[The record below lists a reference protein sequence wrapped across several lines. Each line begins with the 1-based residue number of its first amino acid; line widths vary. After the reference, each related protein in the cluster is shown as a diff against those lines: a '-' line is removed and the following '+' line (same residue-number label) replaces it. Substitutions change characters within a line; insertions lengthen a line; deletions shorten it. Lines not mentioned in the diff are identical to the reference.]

1 VDTDILKPNT
11 GYLSV
16 ERPSQI
22 PSSKGSSEPPTSPGV
37 ITPEDERPTPYIE
50 PVSEDEG
57 DEEINVE
64 PAKDEGKRTR
74 LTGDEFAQAIAYREK
89 MLKEREAAGP
99 MPPTRRKNGNAA
111 RDQLEE
117 ETDERTPLL
126 KAPSVFKTTKNTKP
140 RTMSIDPLAPSSA
153 FDQTLRERL
162 RGAQDEQEDRYNSQD
177 RSIGENGGS
186 HDDNEHP
193 ASTGSTSAGK
203 PGDDRELIRNWT
215 APPGK
220 LVAVPVRV
228 EPKVYFAAERTFL
241 VSSYPF
247 TGIRS

>member
-1 VDTDILKPNT
+1 MDTDILKPNT

-37 ITPEDERPTPYIE
+37 ITPEDERSTPYIE

-74 LTGDEFAQAIAYREK
+74 LTGDEFAQAVAYREK

-111 RDQLEE
+111 RDRHNPAGERAHQHPRRRQHPIGPQHEHFRPAKCLLDAHRLGA
-117 ETDERTPLL
+117 DEPH
-126 KAPSVFKTTKNTKP
+126 S
-140 RTMSIDPLAPSSA
+140 
-153 FDQTLRERL
+153 LR
-162 RGAQDEQEDRYNSQD
+162 QPVS
-177 RSIGENGGS
+177 
-186 HDDNEHP
+186 P
-193 ASTGSTSAGK
+193 A
-203 PGDDRELIRNWT
+203 DVL
-215 APPGK
+215 
-220 LVAVPVRV
+220 
-228 EPKVYFAAERTFL
+228 
-241 VSSYPF
+241 
-247 TGIRS
+247 